1 MKNNTHILIKIKIKQ
16 IEYLI
21 IINSRILRVL
31 QNLFKLKILKTIE
44 YFKIIYFFHKYNK
57 QTFEAILN
65 IPSHTHF

>member
-1 MKNNTHILIKIKIKQ
+1 MKNNIHTLIKIKIKK

-31 QNLFKLKILKTIE
+31 QHLFKLKILKTIE

-57 QTFEAILN
+57 QTLETILN
-65 IPSHTHF
+65 IPTPKKY